1 MNVRKTLVALSIA
14 VVGAPAAFAT
24 NFVGGELG
32 YDSHPLNSANSATTR
47 AQVQKDFEAFR
58 AHPVLSDGTVFN
70 QGELGYV
77 SANQGVSV
85 DRDPAGPHTHVL
97 GSGAAALTQVAP
109 ASMTEAQ
116 LRAYREQYAN

>member
-14 VVGAPAAFAT
+14 AVAAPAAFAN

-32 YDSHPLNSANSATTR
+32 YESHPVNGPTTR
-47 AQVQKDFEAFR
+47 AQVQKEFEAFR
-58 AHPVLSDGTVFN
+58 AHPVLSDGTVFI

-85 DRDPAGPHTHVL
+85 DRDPVGPHTHVL
-97 GSGAAALTQVAP
+97 GSNAAPVTQFAP
-109 ASMTEAQ
+109 VPMTEAQ
-116 LRAYREQYAN
+116 RRSYREQYAD